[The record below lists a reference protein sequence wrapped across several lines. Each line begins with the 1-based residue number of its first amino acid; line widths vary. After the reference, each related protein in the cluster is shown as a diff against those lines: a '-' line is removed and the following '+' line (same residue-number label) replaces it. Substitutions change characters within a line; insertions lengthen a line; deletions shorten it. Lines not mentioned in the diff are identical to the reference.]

1 MVSPMLGFLQGFSYG
16 LFLTCLPWL
25 LVGLVNPR
33 LAVPVEPPGRL
44 QVILRYALVVPFISL
59 LLWLTSLWGGFGPT
73 LTGWLAGLV
82 AVPVALPLERRLR
95 GWLTRRREKRRQAVQ
110 ASENAR
116 RRAQQQRDAHEA
128 DLVVLDPAR
137 PPADADDLVLALC
150 RAKQGLVDARRPDLA
165 VQADRV
171 YSRYRHVLE
180 VLGSRFDSGELA
192 FARARGLVVE
202 VCRAAV
208 DTLDAMASRA
218 GGVANVDG
226 DFVRRRLSREGRAL
240 GAQERAALVRRLELL
255 EETEKGLR
263 ELAARNE
270 SALTV
275 LDDTAVS
282 LARIETGRPQA
293 SVTTE
298 QALEE
303 LRRFVSRADR
313 YGRGRS

>member
-1 MVSPMLGFLQGFSYG
+1 MLGFLQGFAYG
-16 LFLTCLPWL
+16 LFMTCLPWL

-44 QVILRYALVVPFISL
+44 QVILRYALVVPFISM

-73 LTGWLAGLV
+73 LAGWLAGLV
-82 AVPVALPLERRLR
+82 AVPVTLPLERRLR
-95 GWLTRRREKRRQAVQ
+95 GWLARWRNRRQRAQQ
-110 ASENAR
+110 AAANAR
-116 RRAQQQRDAHEA
+116 RRAAQQRDAHEA
-128 DLVVLDPAR
+128 DLAVLDPSQ

-150 RAKQGLVDARRPDLA
+150 RTKQALIDARRPDLA

-171 YSRYRHVLE
+171 YSRYRHVLG

-202 VCRAAV
+202 VCRGVV
-208 DTLDAMASRA
+208 DTLDAMASQAR
-218 GGVANVDG
+218 GVANVDG
-226 DFVRRRLSREGRAL
+226 DFVRRRLSREGSQL
-240 GAQERAALVRRLELL
+240 GPEERAALVRRLELL
-255 EETEKGLR
+255 EETERRLR

-282 LARIETGRPQA
+282 MARIETGRPQA

-298 QALEE
+298 QALDE

-313 YGRGRS
+313 YGRGKP

>member
-1 MVSPMLGFLQGFSYG
+1 MVSPMLGFLQGFAYG

-33 LAVPVEPPGRL
+33 LAVPIEPPGRL
-44 QVILRYALVVPFISL
+44 QVILRYVLVVPFISM

-82 AVPVALPLERRLR
+82 AIPVALPLERRLR
-95 GWLTRRREKRRQAVQ
+95 GWLARRREQRRQAGR
-110 ASENAR
+110 AAEAAR

-128 DLVVLDPAR
+128 HLAELDPAR

-150 RAKQGLVDARRPDLA
+150 RAKQGLIDARRPDLA

-171 YSRYRHVLE
+171 YSRYRHVLG
-180 VLGSRFDSGELA
+180 VLESRFDSGELA

-202 VCRAAV
+202 VCFGVV

-218 GGVANVDG
+218 RGVANVDG
-226 DFVRRRLSREGRAL
+226 DFVRRRLSREGRQL
-240 GAQERAALVRRLELL
+240 GSEERAALVRRLELL

-282 LARIETGRPQA
+282 LARIQTGRPQA

-313 YGRGRS
+313 YGRGKP

>member
-1 MVSPMLGFLQGFSYG
+1 MLGFLQGFSYG

-33 LAVPVEPPGRL
+33 LAVPVDPPSRL
-44 QVILRYALVVPFISL
+44 RVIARYCLVVPFISM
-59 LLWLTSLWGGFGPT
+59 LLWLTSLWGGFGPS

-95 GWLTRRREKRRQAVQ
+95 GWLARRQARRHRERRE
-110 ASENAR
+110 AEAAH
-116 RRAQQQRDAHEA
+116 RRAQQQRDAQEVG
-128 DLVVLDPAR
+128 LTVLDPAR

-150 RAKQGLVDARRPDLA
+150 RAKRRLIDARRPDLA
-165 VQADRV
+165 IQADRV
-171 YSRYRHVLE
+171 YSRYRHILG
-180 VLGSRFDSGELA
+180 VLGDRFDSGELA
-192 FARARGLVVE
+192 FVRARGLVDE
-202 VCRAAV
+202 VCRGVV
-208 DTLDAMASRA
+208 DTLDAMASQA
-218 GGVANVDG
+218 GGVVNVDG
-226 DFVRRRLSREGRAL
+226 DFVRRRLSREGRRL
-240 GAQERAALVRRLELL
+240 GTQERAALMRRLELL
-255 EETEKGLR
+255 EETERGLR

-282 LARIETGRPQA
+282 LSRIETGRPQA

-313 YGRGRS
+313 YGRGKP